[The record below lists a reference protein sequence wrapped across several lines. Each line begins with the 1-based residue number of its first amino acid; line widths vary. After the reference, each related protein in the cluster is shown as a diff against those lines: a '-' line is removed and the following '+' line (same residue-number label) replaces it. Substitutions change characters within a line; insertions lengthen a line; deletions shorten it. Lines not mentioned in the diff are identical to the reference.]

1 MARSDLSVMTIASN
15 VTCPGCGSLCD
26 DLEIE
31 VENNVVTKVRNACGM
46 GESRFLGYSTH
57 RCQKPLVRK
66 NGELVQMSLSDAI
79 KETARILANA
89 SYPILYG
96 WSNTSCEASRVGIE
110 LAEEIGGVIDNTS
123 TVCHGPSAL
132 SIQDVGFSTCTL
144 GQIRHRAD
152 LVLYWGSNPWSAHPR
167 HIERY
172 TNFTDGRFR
181 RSTWNKYLS
190 SLGSYR
196 AERRLKRTTELA
208 EETCARQ
215 PEEEL
220 IDEHT
225 QRLPPAL
232 FEKDR
237 KMIVVDVRE
246 TRTAAIADYFLQ
258 VEPNKDYELFQ
269 AMRALLREEQL
280 QVESVGG
287 VPIDVLEDLVDVLVN
302 CEFGVLF
309 FGVGLTMSA
318 GKLRNIE
325 AGISLVR
332 DLNQYTKFVIM
343 PMRGHYN
350 VTGANIV
357 STWQTGYPFAVDMT
371 TGYPRYNPGE
381 TSVVDI
387 LSRGESDAALIVSSD
402 PVAHFPKD
410 AVRKLVQ
417 NPLIVVDPETSA
429 TSLMADVVLPCA
441 IAGIE
446 VEGTAYRMD
455 RVPLPLKQVVRPSRT
470 CLSDEEILRRILREV
485 RRIKRREEVVE
496 NG

>member
-1 MARSDLSVMTIASN
+1 VTTIVSN

-31 VENNVVTKVRNACGM
+31 VEDNAVKRVKNACGM
-46 GESRFLGYSTH
+46 GESRFLGYSAH
-57 RCQKPLVRK
+57 RARKPLIRR
-66 NGELVQMSLSDAI
+66 NGELVQASLSDAI
-79 KETARILANA
+79 KEAARILADA

-96 WSNTSCEASRVGIE
+96 WSNTSCEASRIGVE
-110 LAEEIGGVIDNTS
+110 LAEEIGGIVDNTS

-132 SIQDVGFSTCTL
+132 SIHDVGFSTCTL

-172 TNFTDGRFR
+172 TSFTEGRFR
-181 RSTWNKYLS
+181 HSAWNKYLANLS
-190 SLGSYR
+190 SYR
-196 AERRLKRTTELA
+196 AEQRLQRAAYLA
-208 EETCARQ
+208 EETHVEG
-215 PEEEL
+215 PEKKP
-220 IDEHT
+220 IDERPLH
-225 QRLPPAL
+225 LPPAL

-237 KMIVVDVRE
+237 KMIVVDVRQ
-246 TRTAAIADYFLQ
+246 TRSAAIADYFLQ

-269 AMRALLREEQL
+269 ALRALLREGEL

-287 VPIDVLEDLVDVLVN
+287 VPVDVLEDLVDVLVG

-332 DLNQYTKFVIM
+332 DLNQYTKFIIM

-357 STWQTGYPFAVDMT
+357 STWQTGYPFAVDLT
-371 TGYPRYNPGE
+371 IGYPRYNPGE

-410 AVRKLVQ
+410 AVRNLVKK
-417 NPLIVVDPETSA
+417 PLVVIDPGINA
-429 TSLMADVVLPCA
+429 TSLLADVVLPCA

-455 RVPLPLKQVVRPSRT
+455 RVPLPLKQVVKPQRAFLP
-470 CLSDEEILRRILREV
+470 DQEILSRILREV
-485 RRIKRREEVVE
+485 RRIKKRREVVE